1 MRLPEQLRK
10 SSTFEILTACLW
22 RCRTIALQLA
32 PEEEV
37 RMMCVVNARGKEGG
51 RLPVGYY
58 GNAFAYPAAV
68 SKVKS
73 LCSNPLEYALELVKK
88 AKSQGMTR
96 EYLQSVADLMVLRGR
111 PHFTIAGSY
120 LVSDVTRAGIE
131 NVDFGWGKAD
141 YGGPAKGGIGDIPL
155 VSFYIPFRNGIVV
168 PVCLPSAAMD
178 RFAKEI
184 ESMISDLI
192 TSPPSRLQSAL

>member
-1 MRLPEQLRK
+1 ML
-10 SSTFEILTACLW
+10 F
-22 RCRTIALQLA
+22 
-32 PEEEV
+32 
-37 RMMCVVNARGKEGG
+37 VVSARGKEGD

-58 GNAFAYPAAV
+58 GNVFAYPAAV

-73 LCSNPLEYALELVKK
+73 LCGNPLEYALELVKK

-111 PHFTIAGSY
+111 PHPRFTIAGWY
-120 LVSDVTRAGIE
+120 LVSDLTRAGIE
-131 NVDFGWGKAD
+131 NVDFGWGKAV
-141 YGGPAKGGIGDIPL
+141 YGGPAKGGIGDVPL

-168 PVCLPSAAMD
+168 PVCLPSAAMH

-192 TSPPSRLQSAL
+192 TAPPSRLLSAL